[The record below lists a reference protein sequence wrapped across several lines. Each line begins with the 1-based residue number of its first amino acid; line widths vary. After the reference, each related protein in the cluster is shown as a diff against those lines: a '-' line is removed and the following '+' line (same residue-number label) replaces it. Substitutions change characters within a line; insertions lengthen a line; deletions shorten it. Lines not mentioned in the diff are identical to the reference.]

1 MGDATYA
8 CFFLIES
15 RGFAVVG
22 RKVVCWQG
30 REGFFNGW
38 VPERGLER
46 FSQAG
51 CDGWSREI
59 G

>member
-1 MGDATYA
+1 M
-8 CFFLIES
+8 
-15 RGFAVVG
+15 G

-46 FSQAG
+46 FQPAG
-51 CDGWSREI
+51 CDGSSREI